1 MMTLRMEMM
10 VTIGPPCTL
19 NVFPHCLM
27 KFGESSFVV
36 LFRMMRLQVIYNV
49 AGAETLAPPL
59 EITALHTEH
68 VSVLLAGFSLFSS
81 A

>member
-1 MMTLRMEMM
+1 
-10 VTIGPPCTL
+10 
-19 NVFPHCLM
+19 M
-27 KFGESSFVV
+27 KFGENSFVV